1 MSILITVALA
11 ALAAFFGWLAGR
23 RWERGRIEL
32 EREAHMEAAA
42 KRGERNGSVRMKTI
56 QIRR

>member
-1 MSILITVALA
+1 MSILITVALC
-11 ALAAFFGWLAGR
+11 ALAAYLGWLAGR

-32 EREAHMEAAA
+32 EQMERESIAAQ
-42 KRGERNGSVRMKTI
+42 RGERSGSIRLSTM

>member
-1 MSILITVALA
+1 MSIVITVALS
-11 ALAAFFGWLAGR
+11 ALAAYFGWLAGR

-32 EREAHMEAAA
+32 EQAAHLERAA
-42 KRGERNGSVRMKTI
+42 KRGERSGHIRMSTI